1 MQNSSQLRM
10 RTGFAAGAARCI
22 IASMRPESSGWSDR
36 FETAA
41 TSTMIEV
48 VIDSIRV
55 SLMSQYRVVILK
67 DVNSD
72 RYVPIWIGPCE
83 ADAITIELQDMPPQ
97 RPLTHDLLRNVI
109 RELGGNVVHIFINDL
124 RSDVYFA
131 RIVIDVNGNQI
142 EIDSRPSDAIALAVR
157 VKAPI
162 FVSDSVMERAVVE
175 PEEDVEHTAPPNLSE
190 IPEDQLSAF
199 KDFVNSLDLDDLDD
213 EEE

>member
-1 MQNSSQLRM
+1 
-10 RTGFAAGAARCI
+10 
-22 IASMRPESSGWSDR
+22 MRPEVLRLDVR

-97 RPLTHDLLRNVI
+97 RPLTHDLLKNVI

-131 RIVIDVNGNQI
+131 RIVIDVKGTQI

-162 FVSDSVMERAVVE
+162 FVSDTVMERAVVE
-175 PEEDVEHTAPPNLSE
+175 PEEDVERSAPPNLSE

-213 EEE
+213 EDE